1 MKIMGQKKINN
12 SDVQKL
18 KLKQTLKSLVECAI
32 CILTFEKTLIDDPE
46 QKKKIQ
52 KFINNGK
59 KTKEIIDGI
68 RHIEILISLFNTFIT
83 GKEQYFVI
91 STLTIL
97 KDVKKF
103 DSTEKGFKEFLKL
116 EQESRA
122 KFEKEQ
128 QEKKELQEKI
138 AKAREEGKKVEMTYV
153 NGKVTPIIVEEKP
166 N

>member
-1 MKIMGQKKINN
+1 MGHKKTNKN
-12 SDVQKL
+12 DVQKL
-18 KLKQTLKSLVECAI
+18 KLKQALKSLVECCI
-32 CILTFEKTLIDDPE
+32 CILAFEKSLVDDPE

-52 KFINNGK
+52 KIIKNGE

-103 DSTEKGFKEFLKL
+103 DSTEKGFKEFLRL
-116 EQESRA
+116 EKESRER
-122 KFEKEQ
+122 FEKEQ

-138 AKAREEGKKVEMTYV
+138 AKAKEEGKKVEMTYV
-153 NGKVTPIIVEEKP
+153 NGKVEPVIIEEKP

>member
-1 MKIMGQKKINN
+1 MGHKKTNK

-18 KLKQTLKSLVECAI
+18 QLKQTLKSLVECCI
-32 CILTFEKTLIDDPE
+32 CILSFEKTLIDDPE
-46 QKKKIQ
+46 QQKKIQ
-52 KFINNGK
+52 KIINNGK
-59 KTKEIIDGI
+59 KTKEIIDQI

-83 GKEQYFVI
+83 GKEQYFVV

-97 KDVKKF
+97 KDAKKF
-103 DSTEKGFKEFLKL
+103 DSTEKGFKEFLRL
-116 EQESRA
+116 EKESRE

-138 AKAREEGKKVEMTYV
+138 AKAKEEGKKVEMTYV
-153 NGKVTPIIVEEKP
+153 NGKVEPVIIEEKP